1 MTSPK
6 FHKLHIPTPLWD
18 FLHFCEIYCT
28 AACCED
34 AAFEQHHSLIRRKIL
49 DMNGQELD
57 GKEQFR
63 AAFTQLK
70 AVEETVRNLKPDTEH
85 DQLLVF
91 VAPNEAQH
99 QFQMNLDN
107 APSWFEKWL
116 RVFAEVEGK
125 ATNLLGGR

>member
-28 AACCED
+28 ASCCEE
-34 AAFEQHHSLIRRKIL
+34 AAFEQHHSLIRRKII
-49 DMNGQELD
+49 DMNKQALD

-63 AAFTQLK
+63 AAFTQLR
-70 AVEETVRNLKPDTEH
+70 AVEETVENLTPETEH

-91 VAPNEAQH
+91 VGPNETQQH
-99 QFQMNLDN
+99 EFQMNLDI

-116 RVFAEVEGK
+116 DVFAEVDHK
-125 ATNLLGGR
+125 ATAL